1 MLLAALFSKL
11 YRVTAAGMIALFSAC
26 SVSAATV
33 PDCEAI
39 ATRIGAAEGLPAG
52 LLPAISRI
60 ESGRKVGKS
69 VHAWPWTL
77 NHAGKGLF
85 FDTRDAALAYLRKT
99 VADGPR
105 NIDVGCM
112 QINNYWHGKQFS
124 SLEAMIDPE
133 TNVRYAV
140 RYLKELYRE
149 KGSWDAAVRHYHS
162 PDPERGARYH
172 RAFAAARGRISPNAN
187 GAEVMQVAQTP
198 SASKALTGR
207 EAMLA
212 GGLFGMSAYIAPSG
226 GADYVGTA
234 ATENVYAAL
243 LALLDQT
250 EVEGIAFETFAPQLA
265 VSSTSRVL
273 QRRWSQVEAFRA
285 MLAPADQPDQ
295 RK

>member
-1 MLLAALFSKL
+1 MLLSLVLKL
-11 YRVTAAGMIALFSAC
+11 IRISAAGGLSLFCAMPIW
-26 SVSAATV
+26 AMPV

-39 ATRIGAAEGLPAG
+39 AARIGAAEGLPAG

-60 ESGRKVGKS
+60 EAGRKVGKS
-69 VHAWPWTL
+69 LHAWPWTL

-85 FDTRDAALAYLRKT
+85 FETQAEALAYLRKT

-112 QINNYWHGKQFS
+112 QINNYWHGKQFA

-140 RYLKELYRE
+140 RYLKELYRT
-149 KGSWDAAVRHYHS
+149 KGSWDAAVRYYHS

-172 RAFAAARGRISPNAN
+172 RAFAAARGRMSPGTGGTETVQVVQAN
-187 GAEVMQVAQTP
+187 TGATT
-198 SASKALTGR
+198 LTGR

-212 GGLFGMSAYIAPSG
+212 GGLFGMSAYIRRADGIESG
-226 GADYVGTA
+226 DNA

-243 LALLDQT
+243 LAMLDQR
-250 EVEGIAFETFAPQLA
+250 ESGGIAFETFASDLA
-265 VSSTSRVL
+265 VSSSSRVL
-273 QRRWSQVEAFRA
+273 QQRWAQVEAFRV
-285 MLAPADQPDQ
+285 MLAPTDPDQ